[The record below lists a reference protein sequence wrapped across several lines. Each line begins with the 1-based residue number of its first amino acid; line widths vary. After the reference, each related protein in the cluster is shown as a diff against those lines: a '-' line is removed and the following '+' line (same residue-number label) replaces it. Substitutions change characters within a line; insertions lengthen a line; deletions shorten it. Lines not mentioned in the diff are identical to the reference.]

1 MPSSLNMIKLK
12 LRLIWHLITF
22 HVIFRRLLCESK
34 ETETGNHGRTNVICA
49 KSSWQPEVKK
59 KKIKKSQ
66 PGFEPGPSR
75 FSEQRATTELRDLVL
90 HFASK
95 SPIYSLQGS
104 SISAWLV
111 TILSLLSQGTAL
123 NGSYQTWQ
131 RYSQGK
137 RSTSQVSAWQS
148 ATLLPISY
156 KWVEE
161 PASPEKSSSDG
172 ATNNPP
178 FPKMQPAQ

>member
-1 MPSSLNMIKLK
+1 MRVKRNGDWKSWTYERY
-12 LRLIWHLITF
+12 LR
-22 HVIFRRLLCESK
+22 
-34 ETETGNHGRTNVICA
+34 
-49 KSSWQPEVKK
+49 EVQLAARGKK

-148 ATLLPISY
+148 ATLLLISY
-156 KWVEE
+156 KC
-161 PASPEKSSSDG
+161 PEKSSSDG